1 MRRFLCLVLFAA
13 CMPLAVRAQLLHVGL
28 RSGVNVSDVSV
39 ERFALADAVVSSG
52 RIKAGYQFAFMARTN
67 LTRHLHL
74 QAEIEY
80 ACGVNAYRI
89 DRMTSARSISIRSR
103 RLNLPLELGV
113 QLGAAR
119 LFAGASFVI
128 GDWTGN
134 SDVRRGAS
142 ALSYGVAPCALPHRR
157 CREEH
162 GYPPQHAVEPVV
174 RNLLLADIF
183 EAGV

>member
-1 MRRFLCLVLFAA
+1 MVLIAA
-13 CMPLAVRAQLLHVGL
+13 CMPLAARAQLLHVGL
-28 RSGVNVSDVSV
+28 RGGVNISDVSV

-89 DRMTSARSISIRSR
+89 DRMTSARSISIQSR

-128 GDWTGN
+128 GDWT
-134 SDVRRGAS
+134 STTTCPTWR
-142 ALSYGVAPCALPHRR
+142 
-157 CREEH
+157 
-162 GYPPQHAVEPVV
+162 
-174 RNLLLADIF
+174 
-183 EAGV
+183 